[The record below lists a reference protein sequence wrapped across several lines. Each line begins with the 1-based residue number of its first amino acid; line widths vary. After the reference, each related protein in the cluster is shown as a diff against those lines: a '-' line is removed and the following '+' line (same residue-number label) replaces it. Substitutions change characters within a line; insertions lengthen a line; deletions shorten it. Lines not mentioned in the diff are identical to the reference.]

1 LGGERRCDERE
12 TSDGLVASGD
22 DASFVDANAATGGT
36 FLFFCG
42 ADAFADVS
50 DGDLAALAV
59 SAGRG
64 FAAESVG
71 DLADLE
77 AGSTARF
84 AGACGQA
91 EMAVESVFFA
101 VDVVF
106 DGFAIDTRE
115 ELTFDLASA
124 FLADK
129 GGASADDGFAVLL
142 CETIVEVGCACAAEA
157 IFTEFFGLWWDDTA
171 DAAAVGEG
179 KAACAFALGVFDG
192 AGIAVGRAKRAS
204 VRIARE
210 EDADHAILTGFSGLV
225 ATVAVVEDFLST
237 LVDASAVACET
248 VGVAEDDT
256 AFACAVGADIVVP
269 VAVGGF
275 AGAGIAFSVAG
286 SAGASVEANVAIFAR
301 SAADGVGAAIFAT
314 AEGFGSIG

>member
-1 LGGERRCDERE
+1 M
-12 TSDGLVASGD
+12 
-22 DASFVDANAATGGT
+22 
-36 FLFFCG
+36 FFGG
-42 ADAFADVS
+42 ADTIADVS

-84 AGACGQA
+84 AGTCGQA
-91 EMAVESVFFA
+91 EMFVESVFFA

-106 DGFAIDTRE
+106 DGFAIDTGE

-142 CETIVEVGCACAAEA
+142 CETIVEVGSACAAEA
-157 IFTEFFGLWWDDTA
+157 VFTEFFGLWGDDAA

-179 KAACAFALGVFDG
+179 EAACAFALGVFDG
-192 AGIAVGRAKRAS
+192 AGVAVGRAKRAS
-204 VRIARE
+204 SRIAGE
-210 EDADHAILTGFSGLV
+210 EDADHALFAGFSGLV
-225 ATVAVVEDFLST
+225 ATVAVVEDFLAA
-237 LVDASAVACET
+237 LIDASAVACEA
-248 VGVAEDDT
+248 VGVAEDDA

-275 AGAGIAFSVAG
+275 TGAGIAFSVAS
-286 SAGASVEANVAIFAR
+286 SADACVEANVAVFAG
-301 SAADGVGAAIFAT
+301 SSVDGVRATILAA